1 MSPRNFDKIN
11 KVYIP
16 KEVIDKI
23 QPGMNAWYMF
33 FAITGIDKAITKMFS
48 YTPEQIKINPVKDS
62 QSGIQE

>member
-1 MSPRNFDKIN
+1 MSPRNFEKIN
-11 KVYIP
+11 KLPIS

-33 FAITGIDKAITKMFS
+33 FAITGIDKTITKLFS
-48 YTPEQIKINPVKDS
+48 YTPQQIKTNPVKDS